1 MSHVPEWPKVST
13 YSRLTQAIIKRE
25 YETCPNAFEQPG
37 NTTLIITERKEDPA
51 TPLVFDWSYLSM
63 LNDIVHIEDNKVTLK
78 GEGTAAK
85 SYNLFAEEDEFL
97 RNNRYSNY
105 GEVASNIEDFLKR
118 ITDKK
123 KSSQNI
129 QNFEDMRKVL
139 DTMPE
144 MRKESGNLNK
154 HYELI
159 DEIIKK
165 VKARRLLEI
174 GEIEQTLVA
183 KENKNDSFKA
193 INEIIDD
200 EKFSSFDIL
209 RLCVLYNLKYEG
221 DSKANQL
228 FQKLKER
235 LGAQVG

>member
-1 MSHVPEWPKVST
+1 
-13 YSRLTQAIIKRE
+13 
-25 YETCPNAFEQPG
+25 
-37 NTTLIITERKEDPA
+37 
-51 TPLVFDWSYLSM
+51 M
-63 LNDIVHIEDNKVTLK
+63 LNEIIHIEDNKVNLK
-78 GEGTAAK
+78 GEGTPAK

-97 RNNRYSNY
+97 KTNMYSNY

-123 KSSQNI
+123 KNTQNI

-139 DTMPE
+139 DSMPE

-159 DEIIKK
+159 DELIKK
-165 VKARRLLEI
+165 VKGRRLLEI

-183 KENKNDSFKA
+183 KEDKSGSFKS

-200 EKFSSFDIL
+200 EKFSSFDIF

-221 DSKANQL
+221 DTKSAQL

-235 LGAQVG
+235 LGAQV

>member
-1 MSHVPEWPKVST
+1 
-13 YSRLTQAIIKRE
+13 
-25 YETCPNAFEQPG
+25 
-37 NTTLIITERKEDPA
+37 LIITERKEDPV

-63 LNDIVHIEDNKVTLK
+63 LNEIIHIEDNKVNLK
-78 GEGTAAK
+78 GEGTPAK

-97 RNNRYSNY
+97 KTNMYSNY

-123 KSSQNI
+123 KNTQNI

-139 DTMPE
+139 DSMPE

-159 DEIIKK
+159 DELIKK
-165 VKARRLLEI
+165 VKGRRLLEI

-183 KENKNDSFKA
+183 KEDKSGSFKS

-200 EKFSSFDIL
+200 EKFSSFDIF

-221 DSKANQL
+221 DTKSAQL

-235 LGAQVG
+235 LGAQV